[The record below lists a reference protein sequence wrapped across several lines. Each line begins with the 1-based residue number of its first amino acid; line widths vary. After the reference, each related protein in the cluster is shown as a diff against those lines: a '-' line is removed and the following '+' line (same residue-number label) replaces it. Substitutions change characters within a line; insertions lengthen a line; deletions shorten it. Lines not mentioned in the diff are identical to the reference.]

1 MPVLCGPGPILGLC
15 GDPALSSPSA
25 WPVGAYPCA
34 QPSVNSGESAGA
46 SSLAA
51 TLHDSGWRN
60 PLSWLF
66 PSELQPLAQPIFGAA
81 LLSESAGTSWN
92 PSQALTQPRA
102 RTERGGS
109 PVPLIAEPPHCV
121 TTPVASPQ
129 SIWGNTSPFAGP
141 HTEADATCAMCD
153 TLCKSRNSEGS
164 QVTVGLH
171 WGFTSAAAHPPD
183 PQGQSSLALPWDG
196 ASGAPGPTS
205 WQDFYPWDRGLGCR
219 CSDPGHA
226 PFPHDFTIQ
235 SVITDGGTGGDGGCG
250 RWPWAHVLPSQHL
263 SWG

>member
-1 MPVLCGPGPILGLC
+1 MPILCHGVWVLLLLSFSAWGWQDGGCKHSPPLCQHHSSPTPVLGGPGSDVPVLCGVPSWGFVGPCSLQC
-15 GDPALSSPSA
+15 PPAWS
-25 WPVGAYPCA
+25 VRAYPCA
-34 QPSVNSGESAGA
+34 QPRVNSSESAGA

-51 TLHDSGWRN
+51 TLYDSGRRN

-81 LLSESAGTSWN
+81 LVSESAGTSWN

-102 RTERGGS
+102 RTERGGNPVS
-109 PVPLIAEPPHCV
+109 PIAELPHCV

-129 SIWGNTSPFAGP
+129 SVWGNTSSFAGP
-141 HTEADATCAMCD
+141 HTEAGATCAMCH
-153 TLCKSRNSEGS
+153 TLCKTRNSEGS

-171 WGFTSAAAHPPD
+171 WGITSAAAHPPD

-205 WQDFYPWDRGLGCR
+205 WQD
-219 CSDPGHA
+219 
-226 PFPHDFTIQ
+226 
-235 SVITDGGTGGDGGCG
+235 SV
-250 RWPWAHVLPSQHL
+250 PSISL
-263 SWG
+263 A